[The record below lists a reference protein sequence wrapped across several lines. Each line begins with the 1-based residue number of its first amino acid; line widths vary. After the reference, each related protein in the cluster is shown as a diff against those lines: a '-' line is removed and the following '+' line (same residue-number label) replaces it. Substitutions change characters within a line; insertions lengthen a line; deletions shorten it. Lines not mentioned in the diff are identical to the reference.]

1 MQAPPTTWAVCPDIV
16 TRRLGDLLVVVS
28 LSSNRIFELNHTG
41 ARVWEMMTSGFDEP
55 RAVAALTEEFDV
67 TPESALQEVRALR
80 AQLIEEGL
88 IESSDAR

>member
-1 MQAPPTTWAVCPDIV
+1 V
-16 TRRLGDLLVVVS
+16 
-28 LSSNRIFELNHTG
+28 
-41 ARVWEMMTSGFDEP
+41 
-55 RAVAALTEEFDV
+55 VAALTDEFDV